1 MLFPDETYEDYRKRI
16 KSSTKPNAIS
26 TLTTSASYEGC
37 RLAALQQSAGNGS
50 SPSNKILEKFSK
62 ITDSSSRE
70 SATSTSNSSNNNNDY
85 KIKRDFFDKIPAQGA
100 INSPAH
106 QNHKHISYKQQEHDF
121 LKKQS
126 SKDSTNNSKS
136 NDSLPQPQ
144 DGHSNGYKAIN
155 DDLSTNPIF
164 LRTCEAII
172 QHYRIRPD
180 FFCQYYKAVRLV
192 FYVLKLFQSL

>member
-1 MLFPDETYEDYRKRI
+1 MLFPDETYEDYKKRI

-37 RLAALQQSAGNGS
+37 RLAVLQQSAGNGS

-70 SATSTSNSSNNNNDY
+70 SATSTSNSSNNNDY

-106 QNHKHISYKQQEHDF
+106 QNHKHISYKQQEQDF

-126 SKDSTNNSKS
+126 SKDYTKNAKS

-144 DGHSNGYKAIN
+144 DGHSSAYKAIN
-155 DDLSTNPIF
+155 EDLSTNPIF

-192 FYVLKLFQSL
+192 FYILKLFQSL